1 MSIPLFGVGWTEVL
15 VIAGVVFVLFGAS
28 RIPMAFRS
36 LGEGI
41 NSFKE
46 GLEGKNKGAKERD
59 DDDEDRPKKRR
70 ADEDRPKKRRAEPAD
85 EGEPEE
91 RADEE

>member
-1 MSIPLFGVGWTEVL
+1 MLIPLIGLGWTEIL
-15 VIAGVVFVLFGAS
+15 VIAGVIFVLFGAS

-46 GLEGKNKGAKERD
+46 GLDGKGKSE
-59 DDDEDRPKKRR
+59 
-70 ADEDRPKKRRAEPAD
+70 ADNVLTAESTPQLPSKSGD
-85 EGEPEE
+85 TDISSTSPTSSS
-91 RADEE
+91 

>member
-1 MSIPLFGVGWTEVL
+1 MAIPLFGVGWTEVL
-15 VIAGVVFVLFGAS
+15 VIAGVIFVLFGAS

-46 GLEGKNKGAKERD
+46 GLEGKGKAAKERP
-59 DDDEDRPKKRR
+59 EEERS
-70 ADEDRPKKRRAEPAD
+70 AKRRAERSD
-85 EGEPEE
+85 EGQPEE
-91 RADEE
+91 RPDEG

>member
-15 VIAGVVFVLFGAS
+15 VIAGVIFVLFGAS
-28 RIPMAFRS
+28 RIPAAFRS

-46 GLEGKNKGAKERD
+46 GLEGKGKDEGERSKDLKERS
-59 DDDEDRPKKRR
+59 DEDRPATTKHTP
-70 ADEDRPKKRRAEPAD
+70 ED
-85 EGEPEE
+85 
-91 RADEE
+91 